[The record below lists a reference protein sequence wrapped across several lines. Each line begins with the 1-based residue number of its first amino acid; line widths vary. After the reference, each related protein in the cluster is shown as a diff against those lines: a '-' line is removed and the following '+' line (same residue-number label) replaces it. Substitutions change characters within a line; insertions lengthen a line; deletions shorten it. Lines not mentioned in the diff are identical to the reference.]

1 MTGVLSS
8 VLTRRSSA
16 KTPCVLCGFG
26 FVLNLTAEDQ
36 TEDFAEDA
44 EKIRVYE
51 DRSFLFQHRKNVS
64 GRILKPGD
72 RRAAVAVNSL
82 LVRFDFTFVLF
93 KANAFPIQFI
103 DGLVDV
109 VDEKIENGEAGRRV
123 IRFRIDEDV
132 GVTRMNF

>member
-16 KTPCVLCGFG
+16 KTPASSDGFS

-36 TEDFAEDA
+36 TEDFARGEDQS
-44 EKIRVYE
+44 YE

-72 RRAAVAVNSL
+72 RRATVAVNSL

-93 KANAFPIQFI
+93 KANAFPVQFI

-132 GVTRMNF
+132 GV